1 MNPADVILPREIAD
15 LVADEIASGE
25 RIAWVGQPIP
35 SRYARRGLGTA
46 LFGIPFTAFAFFWIA
61 GASGFKMPDFSHGFG
76 FFPLF
81 GIPFVLVGLGM
92 LSSPLWMLLK
102 ATRTAYVITDRRA
115 LTVERRLWQ
124 GVSVR
129 SFEPECLTDLSRTQY
144 PDGSGNLV
152 FRRDYHASNRGRP
165 FHRHRLPGDSGC
177 QRGRGPNSGARPK
190 GQEPGFLAAHPRI
203 TPVRYSCLPW
213 RS

>member
-1 MNPADVILPREIAD
+1 MINPTDVILPQDLAD
-15 LVADEIASGE
+15 LVADEIAPGE

-61 GASGFKMPDFSHGFG
+61 VASGFKMPDFSHGFRL
-76 FFPLF
+76 FPLF

-92 LSSPLWMLLK
+92 LSSPFWMYLK
-102 ATRTAYVITDRRA
+102 ATRTVYVITDRRA
-115 LTVERRLWQ
+115 LTVERGLWQ

-129 SFEPECLTDLSRTQY
+129 SFEPERLTDLNRTQY

-152 FRRDYHASNRGRP
+152 FQRDYHVSNRGGGH
-165 FHRHRLPGDSGC
+165 FTDI
-177 QRGRGPNSGARPK
+177 
-190 GQEPGFLAAHPRI
+190 GFLAIPDVKEAEDRI
-203 TPVRYSCLPW
+203 RDLVHKF
-213 RS
+213 RSQNSPLGRDGSREG